1 MKVIA
6 AYMLCVLGGNDAPS
20 ADDIKKV
27 LSAVAV
33 EADDAAITLF
43 LGKVEGKVLAEVI
56 EAGKAK
62 LSKFG
67 GGGGGGGSGAAAG
80 DAAAE
85 VVEEEKEEEE
95 EEGKILLVLNY
106 KVS

>member
-20 ADDIKKV
+20 AADIKKV

-67 GGGGGGGSGAAAG
+67 GGGGGGSGAAAG
-80 DAAAE
+80 GAAAE